1 LFISTLKSG
10 VRLKATGN
18 TFLVTFATEVPLS
31 LEVLLLNPVGS
42 WSAA

>member
-1 LFISTLKSG
+1 MLMTTVS
-10 VRLKATGN
+10 
-18 TFLVTFATEVPLS
+18 TEVPLS